1 MSMAVKKS
9 VLSGAVVRGFGEGA
23 YFMAM
28 PHYQEEIKRKLG
40 FRAYPGTLNLK
51 VSKSQSTILKNVE
64 PIKIAG
70 FKKNGKTF
78 GEAKC
83 YRARIK
89 NISGS
94 VIVPYLTKHKKDVV
108 EFIAPVHV
116 KSELKLKEGT
126 NVKIEIEK
134 WQR

>member
-1 MSMAVKKS
+1 MSMPVKKY

-28 PHYQEEIKRKLG
+28 PYYQEEIKRKLG

-51 VSKSQSTILKNVE
+51 VSKSQIAILKNIE
-64 PIKIAG
+64 QIKIGG
-70 FKKNGKTF
+70 FKKNNKTF

-83 YRARIK
+83 YLARIK
-89 NISGS
+89 NINGS
-94 VIVPYLTKHKKDVV
+94 IIVPELTRHKKDVV
-108 EFIAPVHV
+108 EFIAPVHI
-116 KSELKLKEGT
+116 KSELKLKEGD
-126 NVKIEIEK
+126 NVKIELEK

>member
-9 VLSGAVVRGFGEGA
+9 FLSGAVARGFGEGA

-51 VSKSQSTILKNVE
+51 VGKSRIGILKNIE

-70 FKKNGKTF
+70 FKKGSKTF

-83 YRARIK
+83 YMARIK

-94 VIVPYLTKHKKDVV
+94 IIVPDLTRHKKDVV
-108 EFIAPVHV
+108 EFIAPVHI
-116 KSELKLKEGT
+116 KSELKLKEGD